1 MKKDV
6 IYIDIEDDIT
16 AIIEKLKS
24 SGEKLVALVPPKG
37 NAVLQSVVNLKLLKR
52 AADSV
57 NKQVVVVTNNQALQ
71 ALSGGLG
78 IYVAKNLQSKP
89 TLPTDEEVDA
99 LPDDEVEVSDSSG
112 VGNLTDETPADEED
126 LSEDE
131 IAALEKSDDGTGSVP
146 LAGAAVAKDK
156 KAKGKDGKK
165 KVPNFNSFRKKLL
178 IGGGIALLFIIF
190 IFMFFLRS
198 RATVTV
204 RAETTPVDVLF
215 DATVDSSL
223 SKTDADT
230 AQIKGVLQEQKKT
243 VTQSFTPTGEKDVGE
258 KATGTVEFSTDSIGA
273 LGRTIPAGTQLK
285 SSSGSVFSTTESVT
299 MTLANSNGA
308 DVGIVA
314 AESGTSYNGTKGSV
328 SGAPSN
334 ISARI
339 KGQTSGGTT
348 RVVKVVTQSDVDKAT
363 EQITQQDTSGIRG
376 DLKKAFDKSVVPIDS
391 SFNVALNNL
400 RSEPGVDQES
410 NEAQITA
417 EAVYTM
423 VGVKES
429 DLGSTMDAYIETQ
442 MTNPKQQEVYEN
454 GVEDVK
460 FEKKSGEG
468 TSFVYAV
475 SSTAQ
480 YGPKFDTTAL
490 ADDITGKKVG
500 EARSDLESLPG
511 VKSVDINLTPF
522 WSNKLP
528 GVDKIK
534 IKIDV
539 DEAVSG

>member
-52 AADSV
+52 AADGV
-57 NKQVVVVTNNQALQ
+57 GKQVVVVTNNQALQ

-89 TLPTDEEVDA
+89 MLPTDEEVDA

-112 VGNLTDETPADEED
+112 VGNLSDETPADEED
-126 LSEDE
+126 LSEAE
-131 IAALEKSDDGTGSVP
+131 IAALEESDDGTGSVP
-146 LAGAAVAKDK
+146 LAGVTATKDK
-156 KAKGKDGKK
+156 KGKGKDGKK

-178 IGGGIALLFIIF
+178 IGGGIALVFIVF
-190 IFMFFLRS
+190 MFMFFLRS
-198 RATVTV
+198 RAVVTV

-215 DATVDSSL
+215 DATIDTNL
-223 SKTDADT
+223 SKTDT
-230 AQIKGVLQEQKKT
+230 ATYKLKAIPQEQKKT

-273 LGRTIPAGTQLK
+273 LGTTIPAGTALK
-285 SSSGSVFSTTESVT
+285 SSSGLTFTTTEGVT
-299 MTLANSNGA
+299 MTLANSSGA

-314 AESGTSYNGTKGSV
+314 AESGTKYNGAKGSMT
-328 SGAPSN
+328 GAPSN
-334 ISARI
+334 ISAQI
-339 KGQTSGGTT
+339 QGQTSGGTT
-348 RVVKVVTQSDVDKAT
+348 RVVKVVTQADVDKAT
-363 EQITQQDTSGIRG
+363 EQITQQDTSSIQGE
-376 DLKKAFDKSVVPIDS
+376 LKKSFDDSIVPIDS

-400 RSEPGVDQES
+400 RSEPGVDQEANS
-410 NEAQITA
+410 AQITA

-423 VGVKES
+423 LGVKES
-429 DLGSTMDAYIETQ
+429 DLGKSMNAYIKTQ
-442 MTNPKQQEVYEN
+442 MTDPKQQEVYDN
-454 GVEDVK
+454 GIDDVQ

-468 TSFVYAV
+468 TSFIYSV

-480 YGPKFDTTAL
+480 YGPRFDTAAL
-490 ADDITGKKVG
+490 AEDITGNKVG

-528 GVDKIK
+528 GVDKIQ

>member
-52 AADSV
+52 AADGV

-89 TLPTDEEVDA
+89 MLPTDEEVDA

-126 LSEDE
+126 LSEAE
-131 IAALEKSDDGTGSVP
+131 IAALEESEDGTGSVP
-146 LAGAAVAKDK
+146 LAAATATKDK
-156 KAKGKDGKK
+156 KGKSKDGKK

-178 IGGGIALLFIIF
+178 IGGGIALVFIIF

-198 RATVTV
+198 RAVVTV

-215 DATVDSSL
+215 DATIDSSL
-223 SKTDADT
+223 SKTDASA
-230 AQIKGVLQEQKKT
+230 AQIKAIPQEQKKT

-273 LGRTIPAGTQLK
+273 LGKTIPAGTQLT
-285 SSSGSVFSTTESVT
+285 SSGGLAFATTEGVT
-299 MTLANSNGA
+299 MTLANSSGA

-314 AESGTSYNGTKGSV
+314 AESGTKYNGAKGSMT
-328 SGAPSN
+328 GAPSS
-334 ISARI
+334 ISAKI
-339 KGQTSGGTT
+339 QGQTSGGTT
-348 RVVKVVTQSDVDKAT
+348 RVVTVVTQADVDKAT
-363 EQITQQDTSGIRG
+363 EQITQQDTSSIQG

-410 NEAQITA
+410 NNAQITA

-429 DLGSTMDAYIETQ
+429 DLSKSMDAYIKTQ
-442 MTNPKQQEVYEN
+442 MTNPKQQEVYDN
-454 GVEDVK
+454 GIDDVK

-480 YGPKFDTTAL
+480 YGPKFDTDAL
-490 ADDITGKKVG
+490 AEDITGKKVG

-522 WSNKLP
+522 WSNKVP